1 MWIVLFGKIGS
12 GKSVCGNIILNKEC
26 FELNVCLLF
35 VMLCCMFGYV
45 ERFGMNFEVIDI
57 LGMFDIKM
65 LKDVLEKE
73 IVKCMGMLVLG
84 FYCFLLVINSEV
96 WFIFEEK
103 DVIYINFRF
112 FGENIFKYIIV
123 VFIKKDIFDYYKKIF
138 KEYVNNVSDDF
149 KKII

>member
-1 MWIVLFGKIGS
+1 MLFGKIGS
-12 GKSVCGNIILNKEC
+12 GKSVCGNIILNKEY

-57 LGMFDIKM
+57 LGMFDINM

-73 IVKCMGMLVLG
+73 IVKCIGMFVLG
-84 FYCFLLVINSEV
+84 FYCFLLVINIEV
-96 WFIFEEK
+96 WYIFEEK

-138 KEYVNNVSDDF
+138 KEYVNNVSDGF

>member
-1 MWIVLFGKIGS
+1 MLFGKIGS
-12 GKSVCGNIILNKEC
+12 GKSVCGNIILNKEY

-45 ERFGMNFEVIDI
+45 ERFGINFEVIDI
-57 LGMFDIKM
+57 LGMFDINM

-73 IVKCMGMLVLG
+73 IVKCIGMLVLG
-84 FYCFLLVINSEV
+84 FYCFLLVINIEV
-96 WFIFEEK
+96 WYIFEEK

-138 KEYVNNVSDDF
+138 NEYVNNVSDGF

>member
-1 MWIVLFGKIGS
+1 MLFGKIGS
-12 GKSVCGNIILNKEC
+12 GKSVCGNIILNKKC

-57 LGMFDIKM
+57 LGMCDINM

-84 FYCFLLVINSEV
+84 FYCFLLVINIDV
-96 WFIFEEK
+96 WYIFEEK
-103 DVIYINFRF
+103 DVIYINLRF

-138 KEYVNNVSDDF
+138 KEYVNNIRDGF